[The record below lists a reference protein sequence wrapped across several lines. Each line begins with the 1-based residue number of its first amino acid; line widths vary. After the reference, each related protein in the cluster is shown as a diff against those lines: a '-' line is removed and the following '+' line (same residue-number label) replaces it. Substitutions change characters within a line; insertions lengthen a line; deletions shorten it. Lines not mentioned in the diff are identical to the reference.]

1 MKRLLVALLG
11 KPKLEAAISVTAA
24 ELKKVIKW
32 AIDNDQPTKVVNKLK
47 KIQKAKERPSVGK
60 PKPEGGSA
68 KVAELRRIDD
78 VGILYKGK
86 TGSAAAREYRKTPEA
101 RYEMID
107 ALKEEAK
114 ELGLS
119 PSATAG
125 LVKSAT
131 KYWQQLRRTA
141 FPENVSS
148 EDFLKSRMTPKELLQ
163 NRLAELKIQKPKLSG
178 DDKMR
183 AAAKFP
189 SFSSVVDISKMKS
202 LDEYTN
208 NILKF
213 AKDKYKSIG
222 VELPPQVS
230 DNLTNRAAIAWAK
243 RTKVKPT
250 KSPKPRKPYGYDD
263 EPFKKGGSVKRPSM
277 QKGGAYKGKKH
288 SYTAGGKVN
297 KLNF

>member
-141 FPENVSS
+141 FPENVSPK
-148 EDFLKSRMTPKELLQ
+148 DFLKSRMTPKELLQ
-163 NRLAELKIQKPKLSG
+163 NRLAELKKQRLAG
-178 DDKMR
+178 
-183 AAAKFP
+183 AKFKKP
-189 SFSSVVDISKMKS
+189 EVPKRKTKAESFASRKEPDPK
-202 LDEYTN
+202 
-208 NILKF
+208 
-213 AKDKYKSIG
+213 
-222 VELPPQVS
+222 
-230 DNLTNRAAIAWAK
+230 
-243 RTKVKPT
+243 KPT
-250 KSPKPRKPYGYDD
+250 
-263 EPFKKGGSVKRPSM
+263 M

-288 SYTAGGKVN
+288 SYAAGGKVN